1 MIKTSANAKFTTPQ
15 KHALDSSRN
24 LGVRANAGS
33 GKTSVLVDRII
44 QILEQNRPAD
54 ENEFTPG
61 PTPVFSIENI
71 VSITFTKK
79 AAGELKARLMKLLQ
93 ELEVQSGGH
102 VKKWWAQQI
111 EKLED
116 APIGTIDSFF
126 GSILRENALL
136 DDSEDRIEPDF
147 ELMDPYDAQEL
158 QGIAVQLVLESQGE
172 MHPQL
177 AEALAWWKNLDGA
190 EVLEGNLLK
199 LLGNSAGVKA
209 VLKGNPQVNPE
220 AEAIKRVNTD
230 PAYVKLQKEKNELLQ
245 MLNALQTRGGQE
257 RKKTAT
263 LEGLIS
269 NSVEAQQMLEG
280 DVAGKEIASI
290 NFLAEMLLTQKGGPL
305 KFKGCDAVRDEI
317 NALHE
322 SWALPLAAK
331 RIDFEL
337 EKQALLARNYLMLIL
352 AEVDQKYKALCLQK
366 NAYDFDTVARGVL
379 RLFERSPTIIADLK
393 KRYRFIQVD
402 EFQDTSRLQW
412 EILSYLVGNGPD
424 PDQPL
429 DADRLFIVGDPQQS
443 IYGFRQADV
452 SVFSEVIKKITIGN
466 QANNLHQVQTLHER
480 HSTEIASPE
489 VRMGDVKLSENF
501 RTLAISPLGVFN
513 HLFNY
518 VFDPVTHSIDSSK
531 SYEVKFQELVT
542 GLDKESKGEVV
553 YIDYQAKENDDEADG
568 MSMGQVRMI
577 VEELIRF
584 KSAPRSKLGEDNLP
598 KVFSWKDMAI
608 LVPSRNDTL
617 RKLEEH
623 LRSLGIP
630 YLLHGGV
637 GFWQRQEVLD
647 MMQLCQSLSQPG
659 NDLALLGVLR
669 GPCLRCN
676 DADLYFFHCL
686 GSGRMPR
693 GLSILNSIDVNLEQ
707 ACKGKLKHLK
717 TEDRKDLNE
726 AWVGFSDED
735 RTRLV
740 RASKSIGLLGDWR
753 LLVDRVSHADLL
765 QHCMEQTGAYAI
777 YASLPDG
784 EQVLANL
791 GKFFEFLRN
800 EESKP
805 GSSLAKVAHALE
817 ERVEASNRDS
827 QANPGSHGIDAVQIM
842 TIHASKGL
850 QFPLVVVAN
859 MQKTVSRNKTESIL
873 ASNEGEIGLKIRH
886 PLNPRKIVADSKFDL
901 IKKDID
907 SRELAESRRLF
918 YVGTTRAEE
927 VLVLAGHKPSRDI
940 QSWRSWIYKALGL
953 EPSHFERGYWE
964 KDAMRIRCR
973 LRSDAGQ
980 LKNETQDKG
989 EETKEDLRRFS
1000 ETPRIVTLSV
1010 TRIEDEI
1017 KMFEEKPAEWKL
1029 RNTHHVLNF
1038 YSLPRFDTEP
1048 EDDIRKYIGAL
1059 IGNTVHRSLERH
1071 GEWLDS
1077 TKDEQLVWIHKMVD
1091 VEIGL
1096 ALAELGEEQASVL
1109 SADEIQKIKA
1119 QVVKLLETAKGSE
1132 IKPLVIA
1139 EGKVEIEFLL
1149 PIAGYVIQ
1157 GRIDKLLNQG
1167 GVVEII
1173 DWKTD
1178 AGSAKKSIDHHQFQ
1192 MKLYALA
1199 LLNCNLIPQEQ
1210 DFVRARLVLLEHDAL
1225 HTYEFSKQDLKKFEK
1240 ELAGKMQKMNQK
1252 LLEEVDREEL
1262 QVLFHAMPDQ
1272 R

>member
-1 MIKTSANAKFTTPQ
+1 MIKTSANTKFTTPQ
-15 KHALDSSRN
+15 KHSLDSSRN

-54 ENEFTPG
+54 DNEFTPD
-61 PTPVFSIENI
+61 PMPAFSIENI

-93 ELEVQSGGH
+93 ELELQSVGH
-102 VKKWWAQQI
+102 VKKWWAKQI

-126 GSILRENALL
+126 GSILREYALM

-147 ELMDPYDAQEL
+147 ELMDPYDAQEM
-158 QGIAVQLVLESQGE
+158 QGIAVRSVLESRDE
-172 MHPQL
+172 IHPKL
-177 AEALAWWKNLDGA
+177 AEALVWWKNLDGA
-190 EVLEGNLLK
+190 DVLEENLKK

-209 VLKGNPQVNPE
+209 VLRRNPQVDPDT
-220 AEAIKRVNTD
+220 EAIAKVNTD
-230 PAYVKLQKEKNELLQ
+230 SAFVKLHKEKNELLQ
-245 MLNALQTRGGQE
+245 MLNALLKRAGQE
-257 RKKTAT
+257 RKKTVT

-269 NSVEAQQMLEG
+269 NSLEAQQMLEE
-280 DVAGKEIASI
+280 DVVGREVDILE
-290 NFLAEMLLTQKGGPL
+290 FLEEMLLTSGQPR
-305 KFKGCDAVRDEI
+305 KFKGCDPVRDEI
-317 NALHE
+317 NALLE
-322 SWALPLAAK
+322 SWAGPLAAK
-331 RIDFEL
+331 RVDFAL
-337 EKQALLARNYLMLIL
+337 EKKASLARNHLMLIL
-352 AEVDQKYKALCLQK
+352 AEVDQKYRALCLQK
-366 NAYDFDTVARGVL
+366 NTYDFDTVARGVL
-379 RLFERSPTIIADLK
+379 RIFERSPTIILDLK

-412 EILSYLVGNGPD
+412 EILSYLVGGGPD
-424 PDQPL
+424 PEQPL
-429 DADRLFIVGDPQQS
+429 DNDRLFIVGDPQQS

-452 SVFSEVIKKITIGN
+452 AVFSEVIQKITKGN
-466 QANNLHQVQTLHER
+466 KTNQLHQVQTLHER

-489 VRMGDVKLSENF
+489 VRAGDVKLSENF
-501 RTLAISPLGVFN
+501 RTLAISPLGLFN

-518 VFDPVTHSIDSSK
+518 VFDPITHSIDSSK
-531 SYEVKFQELVT
+531 SYEVKFQELIP
-542 GLDKESKGEVV
+542 GLDNESKGEVV
-553 YIDYQAKENDDEADG
+553 YIDYQVNATDEESDG
-568 MSMGQVRMI
+568 ISMGQVRMI

-584 KSAPRSKLGEDNLP
+584 KGAPRSKLGEDNLP

-623 LRSLGIP
+623 LRTLGIP

-676 DADLYFFHCL
+676 DADLYFYHCL
-686 GSGRMPR
+686 GGGRMPR
-693 GLSILNSIDVNLEQ
+693 GLSILVSKDANLER
-707 ACKGKLKHLK
+707 ACNGKLHHLK
-717 TEDRKDLNE
+717 PEDRQNLEE
-726 AWVGFSDED
+726 AWIGFSDED

-740 RASKSIGLLGDWR
+740 RASKSIGLVGEWR

-791 GKFFEFLRN
+791 QKFFEFLRN

-827 QANPGSHGIDAVQIM
+827 QANPGGHGIDAVQIM

-859 MQKTVSRNKTESIL
+859 MQRMIVRNKTENII
-873 ASNEGEIGLKIRH
+873 ASSEGEVGLKIRH
-886 PLNPRKIVADSKFDL
+886 PANPRKILPDSKFEL

-927 VLVLAGHKPSRDI
+927 VLVLAGHKPFRDCL
-940 QSWRSWIYKALGL
+940 SWRRWIYKALDL
-953 EPSHFERGYWE
+953 QISDFEKGYWE
-964 KDAMRIRCR
+964 KGNLRVRCR
-973 LRSDAGQ
+973 SKSDGGQ
-980 LKNETQDKG
+980 LENENTG
-989 EETKEDLRRFS
+989 MEEEAIEDLRRFS
-1000 ETPRIVTLSV
+1000 ETPKMVTLSV
-1010 TRIEDEI
+1010 TRIEDEL

-1029 RNTHHVLNF
+1029 RNTHHVLSF
-1038 YSLPRFDTEP
+1038 YSLPRFDTKP

-1071 GEWLDS
+1071 GEWLNS
-1077 TKDEQLVWIHKMVD
+1077 KKDEQLAWIHKMVD
-1091 VEIGL
+1091 AEIGL
-1096 ALAELGEEQASVL
+1096 ALAELGEEQALVL
-1109 SADEIQKIKA
+1109 GVDEIQKIKA
-1119 QVVKLLETAKGSE
+1119 QAVKLLETAKGSE

-1149 PIAGYVIQ
+1149 PIEGYVIQ

-1178 AGSAKKSIDHHQFQ
+1178 AGPTKKSIEHHQFQ

-1199 LLNCNLIPQEQ
+1199 LLNCNLIPKDQ
-1210 DFVRARLVLLEHDAL
+1210 DVVRARLVLLDHDVL
-1225 HTYEFSKQDLKKFEK
+1225 HTYEFKQAELRKFEK
-1240 ELAGKMQKMNQK
+1240 ELAGKMLQMKRK
-1252 LLEEVDREEL
+1252 LSEVVDQHEL
-1262 QVLFHAMPDQ
+1262 QLLYHAIADE

>member
-1 MIKTSANAKFTTPQ
+1 MIRTSANAKFTTPQ

-54 ENEFTPG
+54 DNEFTPD
-61 PTPVFSIENI
+61 PMPAFSIENI

-93 ELEVQSGGH
+93 ELEVKSEGH

-126 GSILRENALL
+126 GSILREFALL
-136 DDSEDRIEPDF
+136 DDSEDRVEPDF

-158 QGIAVQLVLESQGE
+158 QGIAVQLVMESPGE
-172 MHPQL
+172 IHPQL
-177 AEALAWWKNLDGA
+177 AEALTWWKNIDGA
-190 EVLEGNLLK
+190 DVLEGNLLK
-199 LLGNSAGVKA
+199 LLGNSAGVRA
-209 VLKGNPQVNPE
+209 VLRNNPQVDPE
-220 AEAIKRVNTD
+220 AEAIRRVNTD
-230 PAYVKLQKEKNELLQ
+230 PAFVKLQTEKNELLQ

-257 RKKTAT
+257 RKRTAT
-263 LEGLIS
+263 LEGLIIKS
-269 NSVEAQQMLEG
+269 GEAQQMLEG
-280 DVAGKEIASI
+280 DVAGREIDSI
-290 NFLAEMLLTQKGGPL
+290 NFLAEMLLTQKGDPRSFG
-305 KFKGCDAVRDEI
+305 GCTAVRSEI
-317 NALHE
+317 DALHK
-322 SWALPLAAK
+322 SWAVPLAAK
-331 RIDFEL
+331 RVDFEL
-337 EKQALLARNYLMLIL
+337 EKQASLARNHLMTIL
-352 AEVDQKYKALCLQK
+352 AEVDQKYRALCLQK
-366 NAYDFDTVARGVL
+366 NTYDFDTVARGVL
-379 RLFERSPTIIADLK
+379 RLFERSPIIITDLK
-393 KRYRFIQVD
+393 KRYRFIQID

-412 EILSYLVGNGPD
+412 EILSHLVGNGPD

-429 DADRLFIVGDPQQS
+429 DNDRLFIVGDPQQS
-443 IYGFRQADV
+443 IYGFRHADV
-452 SVFSEVIKKITIGN
+452 SVFSEVITKITVGN
-466 QANNLHQVQTLHER
+466 KANNLHQMQTLHER
-480 HSTEIASPE
+480 HSSEVASHE
-489 VRMGDVKLSENF
+489 VRLGDVKLSENF
-501 RTLAISPLGVFN
+501 RTLAISPLGLFN
-513 HLFNY
+513 HLFKY
-518 VFDPVTHSIDSSK
+518 VFDPDTHSINPSK
-531 SYEVKFQELVT
+531 SYEVRFQELVT
-542 GLDKESKGEVV
+542 GLDEGSKGEVV
-553 YIDYQAKENDDEADG
+553 YIDYQADATDEESDG

-577 VEELIRF
+577 VEELVRF
-584 KSAPRSKLGEDNLP
+584 KGAPRSKLGENNQP
-598 KVFSWKDMAI
+598 QVFSWKDMAI

-623 LRSLGIP
+623 LRSLDIP

-686 GSGRMPR
+686 GGGRLPR
-693 GLSILNSIDVNLEQ
+693 GLSILDSHDANLDH
-707 ACKGKLKHLK
+707 ACKGKLSHLK
-717 TEDRKDLNE
+717 SEDRQDLLE
-726 AWVGFSDED
+726 AWAGFSED
-735 RTRLV
+735 DRKRLA
-740 RASKSIGLLGDWR
+740 RASKSIGLEGDWR

-817 ERVEASNRDS
+817 ERVQASNKDS
-827 QANPGSHGIDAVQIM
+827 QANPGGHGIDAVQIM

-859 MQKTVSRNKTESIL
+859 MQRMIVRNKTESII
-873 ASNEGEIGLKIRH
+873 ASTEGEVGLRIRH
-886 PLNPRKIVADSKFDL
+886 PLNPRKIVADSKFER

-918 YVGTTRAEE
+918 YVGATRAEE
-927 VLVLAGHKPSRDI
+927 VLVLAGHKPVKDSL
-940 QSWRSWIYKALGL
+940 SWRRWIYKSLDL
-953 EPSHFERGYWE
+953 QSSDFERGYWE
-964 KDAMRIRCR
+964 KDDLRVRCR
-973 LRSDAGQ
+973 LRSDAGK
-980 LKNETQDKG
+980 LENTTSDGG

-1000 ETPRIVTLSV
+1000 ETPKMLTLSV
-1010 TRIEDEI
+1010 TRIEDELR
-1017 KMFEEKPAEWKL
+1017 MFKEKPAEWKL
-1029 RNTHHVLNF
+1029 RNTHHVLSF
-1038 YSLPRFDTEP
+1038 YSLPTFDTEP

-1071 GEWLDS
+1071 GEWLNS
-1077 TKDEQLVWIHKMVD
+1077 KKGEQLAWIHKMVD

-1096 ALAELGEEQASVL
+1096 ALAELGEEQAMVL
-1109 SADEIQKIKA
+1109 GADEIQKIKA
-1119 QVVKLLETAKGSE
+1119 QAVKLLETAKGPA
-1132 IKPLVIA
+1132 IKPLVVA
-1139 EGKVEIEFLL
+1139 AGKVEIEFLL

-1157 GRIDKLLNQG
+1157 GRIDKLLNQD

-1178 AGSAKKSIDHHQFQ
+1178 AGPTRVSIDHHQFQ

-1210 DFVRARLVLLEHDAL
+1210 EIVRARLVLLEHDSV
-1225 HTYEFSKQDLKKFEK
+1225 HTYEFNRQELRKFEK
-1240 ELAGKMQKMNQK
+1240 ELAGKMQEMKQK
-1252 LLEEVDREEL
+1252 LSEVVDQPDL
-1262 QVLFHAMPDQ
+1262 QLLSQAIPDE